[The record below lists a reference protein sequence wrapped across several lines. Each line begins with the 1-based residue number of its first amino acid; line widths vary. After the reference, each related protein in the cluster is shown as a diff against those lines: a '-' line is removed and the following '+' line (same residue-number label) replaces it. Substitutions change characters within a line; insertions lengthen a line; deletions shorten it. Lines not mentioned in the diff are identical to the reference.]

1 MKKTE
6 HRYFNGTTCD
16 RYELELIDFNY
27 LSNEFIATQDNL
39 GFHLQSKSNPKLSIS
54 LNSYISEIKYD
65 NDISSRRM
73 MIAVERVCVRV
84 FPLGYCLG
92 GDPNW
97 IKKYIPTTTEQLNKL
112 IDEFKYRPM
121 GSVKEEDIINFLSNS
136 LVV

>member
-1 MKKTE
+1 MKISE
-6 HRYFNGTTCD
+6 HKYFNGTIVSK
-16 RYELELIDFNY
+16 YELELCDFDY
-27 LSNEFIATQDNL
+27 LANEFIATQDKL

-54 LNSYISEIKYD
+54 LNSYINEIKYD
-65 NDISSRRM
+65 NDISSRGM
-73 MIAVERVCVRV
+73 MIAVERVCVKV

-112 IDEFKYRPM
+112 IEEFKYQPN
-121 GSVKEEDIINFLSNS
+121 GSVKEEDIINFLSNC